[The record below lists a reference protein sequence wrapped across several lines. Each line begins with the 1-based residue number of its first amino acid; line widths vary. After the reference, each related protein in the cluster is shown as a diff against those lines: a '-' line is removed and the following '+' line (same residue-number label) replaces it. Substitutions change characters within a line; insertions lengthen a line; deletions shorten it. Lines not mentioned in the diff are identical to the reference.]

1 MKTKI
6 IDNVEYELEQH
17 DNGKELSEIKIPK
30 GWRLLK
36 PFEAQRLWDL
46 GLLRDNWIF
55 VENTN
60 KKLKK
65 DYVARFYAYSDRA
78 YLNCD
83 WYPQYSNSRL
93 GVIFCRDLGGLN
105 DETTK

>member
-1 MKTKI
+1 MMKTKI

-17 DNGKELSEIKIPK
+17 DNGKKLSEIKIPK

-36 PFEAQRLWDL
+36 PNEAMKLWDL

-65 DYVARFYAYSDRA
+65 EYVARFGADLDGA
-78 YLNCD
+78 YLDCN
-83 WYPQYSNSRL
+83 WNPQFSLSWL
-93 GVIFCRDLGGLN
+93 GVLFCRDLGGLN
-105 DETTK
+105 NEK